1 MAGKGSSIFNQTA
14 QQRLSSPDDLDK
26 YLRVTTPKVWVAL
39 LAIMALAM
47 GLLAWGFFGSVSSN
61 VTTTGTC
68 VDGMTFCLLDG
79 SQIASVNC
87 GDAAYIYGQQGSVA
101 SVSEVPI
108 SRDEA
113 RTLLKSDYLV
123 DTLMQFDWAYLV
135 TFDDVEVIAEGVPVE
150 VSITT
155 ERVAPISLVLG

>member
-1 MAGKGSSIFNQTA
+1 MAGKGSTIFNQAA

-39 LAIMALAM
+39 VAVLTLAM

-61 VTTTGTC
+61 VTVMGTC
-68 VDGMTFCLLDG
+68 VDGTTLCLLDT
-79 SQIASVNC
+79 SQIVSVNY
-87 GDAAYIYGQQGSVA
+87 GDPVYVQGQRGTVA
-101 SVSEVPI
+101 SVSEVPL
-108 SRDEA
+108 SREEA
-113 RTLLKSDYLV
+113 SAVLKSDYLV